1 MGKNFR
7 LVIVVAI
14 STFLFLMGVVA
25 AEAASTGTVSL
36 SVSGARF
43 SGTYKYDVYVNATQ
57 RGVQHVGTLYNTGTS
72 DSNDAHFYA
81 QVSGY
86 GFSQLALA
94 QPGGSA
100 GANRVVY
107 DPQALY
113 VTTSSAQVCRDRT
126 LLPQNCSVG
135 VYNK

>member
-1 MGKNFR
+1 MRNGVR
-7 LVIVVAI
+7 LVCVGAVSAALV
-14 STFLFLMGVVA
+14 FAGVVA
-25 AEAASTGTVSL
+25 AEAASSGTVSL

-57 RGVQHVGTLYNTGTS
+57 RGVQYVGTLYNTSTA

-86 GFSQLALA
+86 GYSQLALA

-100 GANRVVY
+100 NVNRVVY